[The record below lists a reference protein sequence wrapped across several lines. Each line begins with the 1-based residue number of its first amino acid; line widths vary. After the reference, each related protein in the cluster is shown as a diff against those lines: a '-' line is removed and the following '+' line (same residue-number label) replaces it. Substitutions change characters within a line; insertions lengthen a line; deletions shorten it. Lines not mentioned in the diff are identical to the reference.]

1 MASNVSDSLRIE
13 VTFPLADG
21 RTLVQGPLTY
31 NHDGLAS
38 SHSAAFLQAPRFLR
52 AYAEGVRN
60 GRKDIHVEWRVHV
73 ALWCATQAATLDG
86 DFAECGVHTGILSGA
101 VMTWLNFDSLP
112 NRTFY
117 LFDTWAGIPE
127 DQISEAERAL
137 GVLGMNRKYQNGDY
151 LYREAQEKFARWQNA
166 RVVRGRVPE
175 SLDVLRHCEQL
186 AYLSMDLNVASA
198 EMAAIELLWPKI
210 VRGGLVLL
218 DDYGWAPHVNQ
229 KIAWDNWAQANN
241 LMILSLPTGQGLIRK
256 PT

>member
-1 MASNVSDSLRIE
+1 MASDVSDSIRIE
-13 VTFPLADG
+13 VKFPLADG

-38 SHSAAFLQAPRFLR
+38 THSAAFLQSPRFLR

-60 GRKDIHVEWRVHV
+60 GRADIHVEWRVHV
-73 ALWCATQAATLDG
+73 ALWCATQAVNLDG
-86 DFAECGVHTGILSGA
+86 DFVECGVHTGILSGA
-101 VMTWLNFDSLP
+101 IMTWLDFATLP

-127 DQISEAERAL
+127 DQISEAERSL
-137 GVLGMNRKYQNGDY
+137 GVLSMNRKYQNGDRVY
-151 LYREAQEKFARWQNA
+151 QEVQEKFAKWQNA

-175 SLDVLRHCEQL
+175 SLAALRDCEQL
-186 AYLSMDLNVASA
+186 AYLSMDLNIASA
-198 EMAAIELLWPKI
+198 EMAAIDLLWPKV
-210 VRGGLVLL
+210 VRGGFVLL

-229 KIAWDNWAQANN
+229 KIAWDNWAGENN